1 MRGEKSVLVFGE
13 ETKVQRQTD
22 DCTGLL
28 VTQVFCVSYKKQLNK
43 KKTYQFSFLRSKK
56 YLFY

>member
-1 MRGEKSVLVFGE
+1 MSVFVE
-13 ETKVQRQTD
+13 ETKVQRQAD

-28 VTQVFCVSYKKQLNK
+28 VTKVFCVSYKKKRK
-43 KKTYQFSFLRSKK
+43 KNYQFSFLRSKK

>member
-1 MRGEKSVLVFGE
+1 MLVFGE

-28 VTQVFCVSYKKQLNK
+28 VTKVFCVSYKKQLNK
-43 KKTYQFSFLRSKK
+43 KKNYQFSFLRSKK